1 MPNLILVPIADAKA
15 HLHVTDPA
23 RDAEVQTKLE
33 HASDA
38 IKKFI
43 DVQFDDTWDE
53 TTAPGVVQAATL
65 ELLALLWR
73 DRGDA
78 DTDSAT
84 LTWNHIRQLLK
95 QTRDPALA

>member
-1 MPNLILVPIADAKA
+1 MILVALDVAKL

-38 IKKFI
+38 IFKYV
-43 DVQFDDTWDE
+43 DTRADPTWDA
-53 TTAPGVVQAATL
+53 TTAPPVVQAATL

-73 DRGDA
+73 DRGDV
-78 DTDSAT
+78 DDDSDAK
-84 LTWNHIRQLLK
+84 TWRHIETLLK